1 MKMFDADMSVSLTGV
16 AGPSSLDG
24 EIPGTVWIGLAQEGK
39 ETFAKN
45 SILDI
50 SVKETENAVLSALNL
65 ARLALLDEP
74 IRDQVF

>member
-39 ETFAKN
+39 ETFAKIPFGYKRERN
-45 SILDI
+45 RKTLYC
-50 SVKETENAVLSALNL
+50 
-65 ARLALLDEP
+65 LL
-74 IRDQVF
+74 